1 MRSAAIVAMLLA
13 VGTAA
18 NAAGWELTRRG
29 SDVAIHPE
37 IHDTEIMGTNIG
49 CVTLSRREMRR
60 FGYPGHAVFC
70 EEASAGEVIGVV
82 VNKRG
87 NAICEIRGAYNND
100 EQCYDL
106 TICNDVTSLCRRP

>member
-1 MRSAAIVAMLLA
+1 MRSAAGLAILLA
-13 VGTAA
+13 TG
-18 NAAGWELTRRG
+18 AGASAGEWELTRPG
-29 SDVAIHPE
+29 SGVAIHPE

-70 EEASAGEVIGVV
+70 EEASAGEVVGVV

-106 TICNDVTSLCRRP
+106 TICNDTTLLCRDG